1 MLPSQNSMPPDL
13 MAKYKRQTYLLAFP
27 AGIVL
32 TLLYAFIIAKSGLQ
46 FYIAI
51 FMIVELALFMALVK
65 FIPRSISIVDPV
77 FYFSYASYLL
87 IVTQLN
93 LNYALH
99 SGLFA
104 PHMLAESI
112 NSLTLWLI
120 VFMVGAYLA
129 MNPNYVRAFFVY
141 IFLVVFIMA
150 VYNIWSLYFSGRLE
164 SGLLFRWINPIA
176 GLSLAA
182 LLIQRMGALQQKYA
196 TTDSLTGLLNRRAL
210 YRILEQ
216 EMERFVRYGTPF
228 SIILF
233 DMDYFKNVNDTHGH
247 LAGDNALKSLSD
259 LAENTI
265 RRMDSLGRWG
275 GEEFLIVLP
284 GTDSEQARILAGRL
298 CLMVKEHPF
307 GKVQKLTASFGV
319 TTSRP
324 GGSLEDMLHR
334 ADHAMYRAK
343 QSGRG
348 KVVADFS

>member
-1 MLPSQNSMPPDL
+1 MPSSQNPMPPDL

-27 AGIVL
+27 AGVVL
-32 TLLYAFIIAKSGLQ
+32 TLLYAVIIAKGGVQ
-46 FYIAI
+46 FYIAV
-51 FMIVELALFMALVK
+51 FMIFELAFLMALVL
-65 FIPRSISIVDPV
+65 FIPRSISVVDLV
-77 FYFSYASYLL
+77 FYFSYASYFFV
-87 IVTQLN
+87 VTQLN
-93 LNYALH
+93 LNYALR
-99 SGLFA
+99 SGPFA
-104 PHMLAESI
+104 AHMLAESI
-112 NSLTLWLI
+112 NSLTMWMI

-129 MNPNYVRAFFVY
+129 MSPNYVKAFFVY
-141 IFLVVFIMA
+141 IFLAFFAMA
-150 VYNIWSLYFSGRLE
+150 VYNIWSLYSTGRLE
-164 SGLLFRWINPIA
+164 SGFLFRWVNPIA

-182 LLIQRMGALQQKYA
+182 LLIQRMGNLQQKYA

-233 DMDYFKNVNDTHGH
+233 DMDHFKSINDTHGH
-247 LAGDNALKSLSD
+247 LAGDNALKNLSE

-265 RRMDSLGRWG
+265 RKVDSLGRWG

-284 GTDSEQARILAGRL
+284 GTDSEQAKILADRL
-298 CLMVKEHPF
+298 CQMVKDYPF
-307 GKVQKLTASFGV
+307 GRVQKLTASFGV
-319 TTSRP
+319 TTGRV

-348 KVVADFS
+348 KVVADFN